1 MQCIKEFNKN
11 DIWGLKIME
20 ILITGGAGF
29 IGSHIL
35 AQLQGRRDMD
45 VVVFDNLSS
54 GSKEHVPAGMELVE
68 GDICDEAAVDALFAD
83 HHFDAVIHL
92 AAQTM
97 VPTSVEQPVL
107 DCQINLEGV
116 LHVLEACR
124 THGTGHILF
133 SSSAAVYGDNLHIPL
148 KETERL
154 VPTSP
159 YGITKMTTEHYL
171 RVYHELYGMD
181 ATVFRFANVYGERQ
195 GEKGEGGVVSIFC
208 KLLSQ
213 RQGITVFGD
222 GNQTR
227 DFVYAGD
234 IAQAI
239 IRALPLK
246 GYHTMNVSTGQET
259 SINDLI
265 RSFEKAVG
273 YTVPV
278 QYTAPRTGDILRS
291 VLSNEALKRD
301 LGFVPEMDLEE
312 GIRRT
317 YDWYR
322 SQWTK

>member
-1 MQCIKEFNKN
+1 
-11 DIWGLKIME
+11 ME

-35 AQLQGRRDMD
+35 AQLQGRHDVD

-54 GSKEHVPAGMELVE
+54 GSKEHVPDGMELVE
-68 GDICDEAAVDALFAD
+68 GDVRDEAAVDALFAD

-97 VPTSVEQPVL
+97 VPFSVDHPVE
-107 DCQINLEGV
+107 DCQTNLEGV
-116 LHVLEACR
+116 IHVLEACR

-133 SSSAAVYGDNLHIPL
+133 SSSAAVYGDNLNIPL

-246 GYHTMNVSTGQET
+246 GCHTMNVSTGQET

-291 VLSNEALKRD
+291 VLSNEALTRD

>member
-1 MQCIKEFNKN
+1 
-11 DIWGLKIME
+11 
-20 ILITGGAGF
+20 
-29 IGSHIL
+29 
-35 AQLQGRRDMD
+35 
-45 VVVFDNLSS
+45 
-54 GSKEHVPAGMELVE
+54 
-68 GDICDEAAVDALFAD
+68 
-83 HHFDAVIHL
+83 
-92 AAQTM
+92 M

-107 DCQINLEGV
+107 DCRINLEGV

-124 THGTGHILF
+124 IHGTRHILF

-148 KETERL
+148 KEMERL

-181 ATVFRFANVYGERQ
+181 ATIFRFANVYGERQ

-265 RSFEKAVG
+265 CSFEKAVG

-291 VLSNEALKRD
+291 VLSNETLKRD
-301 LGFVPEMDLEE
+301 LGFVPAMNLEE

-322 SQWTK
+322 SQWME

>member
-1 MQCIKEFNKN
+1 
-11 DIWGLKIME
+11 ME

-68 GDICDEAAVDALFAD
+68 GDVCDEAAVDALFAD

-107 DCQINLEGV
+107 DCRINLEGV

-124 THGTGHILF
+124 IHGTGHILF

-159 YGITKMTTEHYL
+159 YGITKMATEHYL

-322 SQWTK
+322 SQWME

>member
-1 MQCIKEFNKN
+1 
-11 DIWGLKIME
+11 
-20 ILITGGAGF
+20 
-29 IGSHIL
+29 
-35 AQLQGRRDMD
+35 MD

-68 GDICDEAAVDALFAD
+68 GDVCDEAAVDALFAD

-107 DCQINLEGV
+107 DCRINLEGV

-124 THGTGHILF
+124 IHGTGHILF

-291 VLSNEALKRD
+291 VLSNETLKRD

>member
-1 MQCIKEFNKN
+1 
-11 DIWGLKIME
+11 ME

-68 GDICDEAAVDALFAD
+68 GDVCDEAAVDALFAD

-107 DCQINLEGV
+107 DCRINLEGV

-159 YGITKMTTEHYL
+159 YGVTKMTTEHYL

>member
-1 MQCIKEFNKN
+1 
-11 DIWGLKIME
+11 ME

-68 GDICDEAAVDALFAD
+68 GDVCDEAAVDALFAD

-107 DCQINLEGV
+107 DCRINLEGV

-124 THGTGHILF
+124 IHGTRHILF

-213 RQGITVFGD
+213 HQGITVFGD

-239 IRALPLK
+239 IQALPLK

-322 SQWTK
+322 SQWME

>member
-1 MQCIKEFNKN
+1 
-11 DIWGLKIME
+11 ME

-45 VVVFDNLSS
+45 VIVFDNLSS
-54 GSKEHVPAGMELVE
+54 GSKEHVPAVMELVE
-68 GDICDEAAVDALFAD
+68 GDVCYEAAVDALFAD

-107 DCQINLEGV
+107 DCRINLEGV

-133 SSSAAVYGDNLHIPL
+133 SSSAAVYGDNLHI
-148 KETERL
+148 
-154 VPTSP
+154 
-159 YGITKMTTEHYL
+159 TKMTTEHYL
-171 RVYHELYGMD
+171 WVYHELYGMD

-301 LGFVPEMDLEE
+301 LGFVPAMDLEE

>member
-1 MQCIKEFNKN
+1 
-11 DIWGLKIME
+11 ME

-68 GDICDEAAVDALFAD
+68 GDVCDEAAVDALFAD

-107 DCQINLEGV
+107 DCRINLEGV

-124 THGTGHILF
+124 IHGTGHILF

-291 VLSNEALKRD
+291 VLSNETLKRD
-301 LGFVPEMDLEE
+301 LGFVPAMDLEE

-322 SQWTK
+322 SQWME

>member
-1 MQCIKEFNKN
+1 
-11 DIWGLKIME
+11 ME

-68 GDICDEAAVDALFAD
+68 GDVCDEAAVDALFAD

-124 THGTGHILF
+124 IHGTGHILF

-246 GYHTMNVSTGQET
+246 GCHTMNVSTGQET

-322 SQWTK
+322 SQWMK

>member
-1 MQCIKEFNKN
+1 
-11 DIWGLKIME
+11 ME

-68 GDICDEAAVDALFAD
+68 GDVCDEAAVDALFAD

-124 THGTGHILF
+124 IHGTGHILF

-159 YGITKMTTEHYL
+159 YGITKMATEHYL

-246 GYHTMNVSTGQET
+246 GCHTMNVSTGQET

-291 VLSNEALKRD
+291 VLSNETLKRD

>member
-1 MQCIKEFNKN
+1 
-11 DIWGLKIME
+11 ME

-68 GDICDEAAVDALFAD
+68 GDVCDEAAVDALFAD

-97 VPTSVEQPVL
+97 VPISVEQPVL
-107 DCQINLEGV
+107 DCRINLEGV

-159 YGITKMTTEHYL
+159 YGVTKMTTEHYL

>member
-1 MQCIKEFNKN
+1 
-11 DIWGLKIME
+11 ME

-68 GDICDEAAVDALFAD
+68 GDVCDEAAVDALFAD

-246 GYHTMNVSTGQET
+246 GCHTMNVSTGQET

-301 LGFVPEMDLEE
+301 LGFVPAMDLEE

>member
-1 MQCIKEFNKN
+1 
-11 DIWGLKIME
+11 ME

-68 GDICDEAAVDALFAD
+68 GDVCDEAAVDALFAD
-83 HHFDAVIHL
+83 HHFDAVIHF

-107 DCQINLEGV
+107 DCRINLEGV

-291 VLSNEALKRD
+291 VLSNEALTRD

>member
-1 MQCIKEFNKN
+1 
-11 DIWGLKIME
+11 ME

-35 AQLQGRRDMD
+35 AQLQGRRDME

-54 GSKEHVPAGMELVE
+54 GSKEHVPAGMEMVE
-68 GDICDEAAVDALFAD
+68 GDVCDEAAVDALFAD

-107 DCQINLEGV
+107 DCRINLEGV

-124 THGTGHILF
+124 IHGTGHILF

-159 YGITKMTTEHYL
+159 YGITKMATEHYL

-291 VLSNEALKRD
+291 VLSNETLKRD
-301 LGFVPEMDLEE
+301 LGFVPAMDLEE

>member
-1 MQCIKEFNKN
+1 
-11 DIWGLKIME
+11 ME

-68 GDICDEAAVDALFAD
+68 GDVCDEAAVDALFAD

-97 VPTSVEQPVL
+97 VPTSVEQPIL

-124 THGTGHILF
+124 IHGTGHILF

-159 YGITKMTTEHYL
+159 YGITKMATEHYL

-246 GYHTMNVSTGQET
+246 GCHTMNVSTGQET

-322 SQWTK
+322 SQWMK

>member
-1 MQCIKEFNKN
+1 
-11 DIWGLKIME
+11 ME

-68 GDICDEAAVDALFAD
+68 GDVCDEAAVDALFAD

-107 DCQINLEGV
+107 DCRINLEGV

-124 THGTGHILF
+124 IHGTGNILF

-246 GYHTMNVSTGQET
+246 GCHTMNVSTGQET

>member
-1 MQCIKEFNKN
+1 
-11 DIWGLKIME
+11 ME

-68 GDICDEAAVDALFAD
+68 GDICDEAAVDALFSD

-265 RSFEKAVG
+265 RSFEKSVG

>member
-1 MQCIKEFNKN
+1 
-11 DIWGLKIME
+11 ME

-68 GDICDEAAVDALFAD
+68 GDVCDEAAVDALFAD

-107 DCQINLEGV
+107 DCRINLEGV

-124 THGTGHILF
+124 IHGTRHILF

-265 RSFEKAVG
+265 CSFEKAVG

-291 VLSNEALKRD
+291 VLSNETLKRD
-301 LGFVPEMDLEE
+301 LGFVPAMNLEE
-312 GIRRT
+312 RIRRT

-322 SQWTK
+322 SQWME

>member
-1 MQCIKEFNKN
+1 
-11 DIWGLKIME
+11 ME

-83 HHFDAVIHL
+83 HHFDAVVHL

-97 VPTSVEQPVL
+97 VPFSVDHPVE

-234 IAQAI
+234 IAQTI

-291 VLSNEALKRD
+291 VLTNEALKRD
-301 LGFVPEMDLEE
+301 LGFVPAMDLEE

>member
-1 MQCIKEFNKN
+1 MKV
-11 DIWGLKIME
+11 
-20 ILITGGAGF
+20 LITGGAGF

-68 GDICDEAAVDALFAD
+68 GDVCDEAAVDALFAD

-107 DCQINLEGV
+107 DCRINLEGV

-124 THGTGHILF
+124 SHGTGHILF

-213 RQGITVFGD
+213 RQEITVFGD

>member
-1 MQCIKEFNKN
+1 
-11 DIWGLKIME
+11 ME

-68 GDICDEAAVDALFAD
+68 GDVCDEAAVDALFAD
-83 HHFDAVIHL
+83 HHFDAVVHL

-97 VPTSVEQPVL
+97 VPFSVDHPVE

-246 GYHTMNVSTGQET
+246 GCHTMNVSTGQET

>member
-1 MQCIKEFNKN
+1 
-11 DIWGLKIME
+11 ME

-68 GDICDEAAVDALFAD
+68 GDVCDEAAVDALFAD
-83 HHFDAVIHL
+83 HHFDAVVHL

-97 VPTSVEQPVL
+97 VPFSVDHPVE

-159 YGITKMTTEHYL
+159 YGVTKMTTEHYL

-208 KLLSQ
+208 KFLSQ

-246 GYHTMNVSTGQET
+246 GCHTMNVSTGQET

-301 LGFVPEMDLEE
+301 LGFVPAMDLEE

>member
-1 MQCIKEFNKN
+1 
-11 DIWGLKIME
+11 ME

-68 GDICDEAAVDALFAD
+68 GDVCDEAAVDALFAN

-107 DCQINLEGV
+107 DCQINLAGV

-301 LGFVPEMDLEE
+301 LGFVPAMDLEE

>member
-1 MQCIKEFNKN
+1 
-11 DIWGLKIME
+11 ME

-83 HHFDAVIHL
+83 HHFDAVVHL

-97 VPTSVEQPVL
+97 VPFSVDHPVE
-107 DCQINLEGV
+107 DCKINLEGV

-265 RSFEKAVG
+265 CSFEKAVG

>member
-1 MQCIKEFNKN
+1 
-11 DIWGLKIME
+11 ME

-68 GDICDEAAVDALFAD
+68 GDVCDEAAVDALFAD

-124 THGTGHILF
+124 IHGTGHILF

-159 YGITKMTTEHYL
+159 YGITKMATEHYL

-246 GYHTMNVSTGQET
+246 GCHTMNVSTGQET

-265 RSFEKAVG
+265 CSFEKAVG

-301 LGFVPEMDLEE
+301 LGFVPAMDLEE

-322 SQWTK
+322 SQWME

>member
-1 MQCIKEFNKN
+1 MKV
-11 DIWGLKIME
+11 
-20 ILITGGAGF
+20 LITGGAGF

-68 GDICDEAAVDALFAD
+68 GDVCDEAAVDALFAD

-107 DCQINLEGV
+107 DCRINLEGV

-124 THGTGHILF
+124 IHGTRHILF

-148 KETERL
+148 KEMERL

-181 ATVFRFANVYGERQ
+181 ATIFRFANVYGERQ

-265 RSFEKAVG
+265 CSFEKAVG
-273 YTVPV
+273 YTIPV

-291 VLSNEALKRD
+291 VLSNETLKRD
-301 LGFVPEMDLEE
+301 LGFVPAMNLEE

-322 SQWTK
+322 SQWME

>member
-1 MQCIKEFNKN
+1 
-11 DIWGLKIME
+11 ME

-35 AQLQGRRDMD
+35 EQLKEKPDMD

-68 GDICDEAAVDALFAD
+68 GDVCDEAAVDALFAD
-83 HHFDAVIHL
+83 HHFDAVVHL

-107 DCQINLEGV
+107 DCRINLEGV

-133 SSSAAVYGDNLHIPL
+133 SSSAAVYGDNLYIPL

-159 YGITKMTTEHYL
+159 YGVTKMTTEHYL

>member
-1 MQCIKEFNKN
+1 
-11 DIWGLKIME
+11 ME

-54 GSKEHVPAGMELVE
+54 GSKDHVPAGMELVE
-68 GDICDEAAVDALFAD
+68 GDVCDEAAVDALFAD

-107 DCQINLEGV
+107 DCRINLEGV

-265 RSFEKAVG
+265 RSFENAVG

>member
-1 MQCIKEFNKN
+1 
-11 DIWGLKIME
+11 ME

-68 GDICDEAAVDALFAD
+68 GDVCDEAAVDALFAD

-107 DCQINLEGV
+107 DCRINLEGV

-124 THGTGHILF
+124 IHGTGHILF

-246 GYHTMNVSTGQET
+246 GCHTMNVSTGQET

-322 SQWTK
+322 SQWMK

>member
-1 MQCIKEFNKN
+1 MKV
-11 DIWGLKIME
+11 
-20 ILITGGAGF
+20 LITGGAGF

-68 GDICDEAAVDALFAD
+68 GDVCDKDAVDALFAA

-107 DCQINLEGV
+107 DCRVNLEGV

-208 KLLSQ
+208 KFLSQ

-234 IAQAI
+234 IAKAI

-246 GYHTMNVSTGQET
+246 GCHTMNVSTGQET

-265 RSFEKAVG
+265 CSFEKAVG

-278 QYTAPRTGDILRS
+278 QYTASRTGDILRS

>member
-1 MQCIKEFNKN
+1 
-11 DIWGLKIME
+11 ME

-68 GDICDEAAVDALFAD
+68 GDVCDEAAVDALFAN

-107 DCQINLEGV
+107 DCQINLAGV

-181 ATVFRFANVYGERQ
+181 ATVFRLPTSMANGRAKRAKAASSVF
-195 GEKGEGGVVSIFC
+195 SASFC
-208 KLLSQ
+208 PSV
-213 RQGITVFGD
+213 R
-222 GNQTR
+222 
-227 DFVYAGD
+227 
-234 IAQAI
+234 
-239 IRALPLK
+239 
-246 GYHTMNVSTGQET
+246 E
-259 SINDLI
+259 
-265 RSFEKAVG
+265 
-273 YTVPV
+273 
-278 QYTAPRTGDILRS
+278 LRS
-291 VLSNEALKRD
+291 SATA
-301 LGFVPEMDLEE
+301 
-312 GIRRT
+312 IRPAISSMPAISPRPSSGRC
-317 YDWYR
+317 R
-322 SQWTK
+322 SKAITR

>member
-1 MQCIKEFNKN
+1 
-11 DIWGLKIME
+11 ME

-35 AQLQGRRDMD
+35 AQLQGRRNMD

-68 GDICDEAAVDALFAD
+68 GDVCDEAAVDALFAD

-97 VPTSVEQPVL
+97 VPFSVDHPAE
-107 DCQINLEGV
+107 DCRINLEGV

-312 GIRRT
+312 GICRT

>member
-1 MQCIKEFNKN
+1 
-11 DIWGLKIME
+11 
-20 ILITGGAGF
+20 
-29 IGSHIL
+29 
-35 AQLQGRRDMD
+35 MD

-68 GDICDEAAVDALFAD
+68 GDVCDEAAVDALFAD

-107 DCQINLEGV
+107 DCRINLEGV

-124 THGTGHILF
+124 IHGTGHILF

-291 VLSNEALKRD
+291 VLSNETLKRD
-301 LGFVPEMDLEE
+301 LGFVPAMDLEE

>member
-1 MQCIKEFNKN
+1 MKV
-11 DIWGLKIME
+11 
-20 ILITGGAGF
+20 LITGGAGF

-68 GDICDEAAVDALFAD
+68 GDVCDEAAVDALFAD

-107 DCQINLEGV
+107 DCRINLEGV

-124 THGTGHILF
+124 IHGTRHILF
-133 SSSAAVYGDNLHIPL
+133 SSSAAVYGDNLHISL

-265 RSFEKAVG
+265 CSFEKAVG

-291 VLSNEALKRD
+291 VLSNETLKRD
-301 LGFVPEMDLEE
+301 LGFVPAMNLEG

-322 SQWTK
+322 SQWME

>member
-1 MQCIKEFNKN
+1 
-11 DIWGLKIME
+11 ME

-68 GDICDEAAVDALFAD
+68 GDVCDEAAVDALFAD

-159 YGITKMTTEHYL
+159 YGITKMATEHYL

-322 SQWTK
+322 SQWMK

>member
-1 MQCIKEFNKN
+1 
-11 DIWGLKIME
+11 ME

-68 GDICDEAAVDALFAD
+68 GDVCDEAAVDALFAD

-107 DCQINLEGV
+107 DCRINLEGV

-124 THGTGHILF
+124 IHGTGHILF

-246 GYHTMNVSTGQET
+246 GCHTMNVSTGQET

-278 QYTAPRTGDILRS
+278 QYTALRTGDILRS

-317 YDWYR
+317 YNWYR

>member
-1 MQCIKEFNKN
+1 
-11 DIWGLKIME
+11 ME

-68 GDICDEAAVDALFAD
+68 GDVCDEAAVDALFAD

-107 DCQINLEGV
+107 DCRINLEGV

-124 THGTGHILF
+124 IHGTRHILF

-213 RQGITVFGD
+213 HQGITVFGD

-239 IRALPLK
+239 IQALPLK

-317 YDWYR
+317 YEWYQG
-322 SQWTK
+322 QWAK

>member
-1 MQCIKEFNKN
+1 
-11 DIWGLKIME
+11 ME

-68 GDICDEAAVDALFAD
+68 GDVCDEAAVDALFAD

-124 THGTGHILF
+124 IHGTGHILF

-159 YGITKMTTEHYL
+159 YGITKMATEHYL

-246 GYHTMNVSTGQET
+246 GCHTMNVSTGQET

-291 VLSNEALKRD
+291 VLSNEALKANLD
-301 LGFVPEMDLEE
+301 FVPEMDLEE

>member
-1 MQCIKEFNKN
+1 
-11 DIWGLKIME
+11 ME

-68 GDICDEAAVDALFAD
+68 GDVCDEEAVDALFAD

-107 DCQINLEGV
+107 DCRINLEGV

-124 THGTGHILF
+124 IHGTGHILF

-301 LGFVPEMDLEE
+301 LGFVPAMDLEE

-322 SQWTK
+322 SQWME